1 MSAAASPTVAL
12 SSVVCASEHQLSSDV
27 SGEAVILDLERSVY
41 YGLDPVGATVWRLLT
56 TPRPVNE
63 LVDAVLAEFEVDR
76 DRCERDVVALL
87 QEMAARGLVEVR
99 DGTAP

>member
-1 MSAAASPTVAL
+1 MSAASPTVVL
-12 SSVVCASEHQLSSDV
+12 SSVVCASAHQLSSDV

-56 TPRPVNE
+56 VPRPVNE

-76 DRCERDVVALL
+76 EQCERDVVALL